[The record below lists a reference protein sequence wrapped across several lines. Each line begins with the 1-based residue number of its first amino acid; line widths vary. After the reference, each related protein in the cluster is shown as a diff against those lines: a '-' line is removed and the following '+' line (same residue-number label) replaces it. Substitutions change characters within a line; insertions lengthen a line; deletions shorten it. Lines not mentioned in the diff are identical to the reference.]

1 MTLLVPV
8 VERLA
13 QAHQLDPRL
22 VLAVVNV
29 ESSGEPFAWN
39 PEPRYRWFWNVKTW
53 TPFRRLVHG
62 ELTAKVPPPDFP
74 TLAGDPDQEWW
85 AQQASWGLMQVMG
98 AVAREFGCRERY
110 LPALCEPE
118 IGVEFGCRVLADR
131 LTWARGDVDSA
142 LACYNGG
149 PAGNEP
155 GRARKRNAA
164 YVAKVQAALR
174 RL

>member
-1 MTLLVPV
+1 MPTI
-8 VERLA
+8 ERTA

-29 ESSGEPFAWN
+29 ESSGEPWAWN

-53 TPFRRLVHG
+53 TPFRNVVNG
-62 ELTAKVPPPDFP
+62 ELAAKVPPPDFP
-74 TLAGDPDQEWW
+74 ALAGDPDQEWW

-110 LPALCEPE
+110 LTALCDPA
-118 IGVEFGCRVLADR
+118 IGVEFGCRVLAAR
-131 LTWARGDVDSA
+131 MTWAKGDTASA
-142 LACYNGG
+142 LAAYNGG
-149 PAGNEP
+149 TAGNEP
-155 GRARKRNAA
+155 RVKVKRNAA
-164 YVAKVQAALR
+164 YVAKVDAVMR